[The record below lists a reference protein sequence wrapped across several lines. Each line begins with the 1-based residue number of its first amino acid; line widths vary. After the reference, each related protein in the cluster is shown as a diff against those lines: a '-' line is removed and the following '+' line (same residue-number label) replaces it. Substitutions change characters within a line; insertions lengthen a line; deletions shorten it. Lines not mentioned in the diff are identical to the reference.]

1 MFSPER
7 AANVPLG
14 DVEVEIGKGVI
25 CREGRDVSVLTYG
38 PMVYAALSAAET
50 LAKEG
55 IELEVVDLRSL
66 VPMDEELLLASVS
79 KTHRAIVLHEDSK
92 RGGVGAEI
100 AAVLAEKAIFDL
112 EAPIVRVA
120 ALDMPAPYSPPLEA
134 AYLPGPKKVIA
145 AVRAM
150 IHS

>member
-25 CREGRDVSVLTYG
+25 RRPGRDVSVLTYG
-38 PMVYAALSAAET
+38 SMVYAALSAAET
-50 LAKEG
+50 LAGEG

-66 VPMDEELLLASVS
+66 VPLDEELVLSSVA

-100 AAVLAEKAIFDL
+100 AAILAEKAIYEL
-112 EAPIVRVA
+112 EAPILRVA
-120 ALDMPAPYSPPLEA
+120 ALDMPAPYSPPLES
-134 AYLPGPKKVIA
+134 AYLPGPK
-145 AVRAM
+145 
-150 IHS
+150 